1 MPAPCVAA
9 VLRLDVE
16 VPMES
21 FTPVTDP
28 VAGSVALSAVVALLP
43 LLTFFFLLAF
53 AKAKAYVAGGWALL
67 VALAVAILGY
77 QMPFGLALL
86 SATQGAAFGLFPVV
100 WIIVMAVWLY
110 QITVL
115 SGRFEDLR
123 RVFDAVGGGDVRVQA
138 ILVAFCFGG
147 LLEALAGF
155 GAPVA
160 ITVTM
165 LLALGIAPI
174 RAATA
179 VLVANTAPVAFGALA
194 IPITTAA
201 NLTNY
206 TGDEIGSIVGR
217 QTPVLALF
225 VPLILLYILDGR
237 RGLRD
242 CWPVAL
248 FTGLVF
254 SVAQFLCS
262 NYFSYELTDIVAS
275 LAAMAAAVAFLRL
288 WHPRGSEPADQRM
301 REELAQ
307 ARAGG
312 WSPAGGADAS
322 VGTAAG
328 DTAED
333 RLTAGRAWMAL
344 FPYVVV
350 ILVFGIVNLWTLGVD
365 IPELLA
371 RTNIEIPWPVLHDAL
386 LDSAGQRQSSTI
398 YSFEWLISPGTLLL
412 ISGLIVVLV
421 YSRFTD
427 GGRYP
432 LAVGNAVAEIWRTAV
447 RLRSAAL
454 TILAVLALAYV
465 MNFSGQTVAI
475 GTWLAATGGFFAFL
489 SPVLGWIG
497 TAVTGSDT
505 SANALFAKLQQT
517 AGSAAGLD
525 PQLMVAANTG
535 GGVMGKLISPQNL
548 AIGAAA
554 VNMSGQESVLFR
566 KVVGWSVVLLLA
578 LCVLVYLQSTP
589 VLDWMLP

>member
-1 MPAPCVAA
+1 M
-9 VLRLDVE
+9 D
-16 VPMES
+16 S
-21 FTPVTDP
+21 FTPSTDP
-28 VAGSVALSAVVALLP
+28 VLNSVALSALVALLP

-53 AKAKAYVAGGWALL
+53 AKTRAYVAGAWALL
-67 VALAVAILGY
+67 VALAVGVFGFG
-77 QMPFGLALL
+77 MPLGLALL

-110 QITVL
+110 QVTVL

-123 RVFDAVGGGDVRVQA
+123 RVFDAIGGGDLRVQA

-206 TGDEIGSIVGR
+206 TGDEIGAVVGR

-225 VPLILLYILDGR
+225 VPLILLFILDGR

-248 FTGLVF
+248 FTGVVF
-254 SVAQFLCS
+254 SIFQFLCS

-275 LAAMAAAVAFLRL
+275 LVAMLAAVGFLRI
-288 WHPRGSEPADQRM
+288 WHPRNGAEAGQRM
-301 REELAQ
+301 KAELAE
-307 ARAGG
+307 ARADG
-312 WSPAGGADAS
+312 WTPSGTGAAS
-322 VGTAAG
+322 DVLTAAD

-333 RLTAGRAWMAL
+333 RLTPSRAWMAL
-344 FPYVVV
+344 FPYVAV
-350 ILVFGIVNLWTLGVD
+350 IVIFGFVNLWTLGVD
-365 IPELLA
+365 VPEALA
-371 RTNIEIPWPVLHDAL
+371 KTNIEIPWPVLHEAL
-386 LDSAGQRQSSTI
+386 LDSNGQTQSSTI

-412 ISGLIVVLV
+412 ITGLIVALV
-421 YSRFTD
+421 YSRFNEN
-427 GGRYP
+427 GRYP
-432 LAVGNAVAEIWRTAV
+432 LTMGAAVREIWTTAV
-447 RLRSAAL
+447 RMRSAAL
-454 TILAVLALAYV
+454 TILGVLALAYV
-465 MNFSGQTVAI
+465 MNFSGQTVSI

-517 AGSAAGLD
+517 AGIEAGLD

-554 VNMSGQESVLFR
+554 VNMSGQESVLLR
-566 KVVGWSVVLLLA
+566 KVIGWSVLLLLA
-578 LCVLVYLQSTP
+578 LCILVYLQSTP
-589 VLDWMLP
+589 VLEWMLP